1 MIAFESRACGVLYNL
16 LRSREDR
23 RPILIPANV
32 CESVPLT
39 FRQAER
45 DFSVVDIEQADL
57 GLDRQECLDR
67 IRRDRERVG
76 GLLYVRPYGAEENVD
91 AFFRAA
97 KAIDPTLIVIDDKC
111 LCPPDLTG
119 RRLSAFADVSLFST
133 GRVKQVDAG
142 GGGFAHLAAGVPY
155 HRPDASAGDTC
166 LSAASSRPVGEPRA
180 EQGDDEIL
188 DLSAPT
194 ISWDD
199 YVRKVE
205 ALEPAIEDHKRRL
218 NAIYAAIIPSRVQ
231 LAARF
236 QSWRFNI
243 LVREPERLIQR
254 LFAAGLFAS
263 RHYAPLGRFDPVA
276 AFPHAERLHQSIVN
290 LFNDR
295 YFDEPRAER
304 AAALARDHVL
314 AYGSPLDIVDTL

>member
-39 FRQAER
+39 FRRAGR
-45 DFSVVDIEQADL
+45 DFSVVDIEHGNL
-57 GLDRQECLDR
+57 GLDQQQCLDW
-67 IRRDRERVG
+67 IRRDRDRVG
-76 GLLYVRPYGAEENVD
+76 GLLYVRPYGAEGDVD

-97 KAIDPTLIVIDDKC
+97 KEIDPTLIVIDDKC

-119 RRLSAFADVSLFST
+119 RRLSACADVSLFST
-133 GRVKQVDAG
+133 GRVKHVDAG
-142 GGGFAHLAAGVPY
+142 GGGFAHLADGVPY
-155 HRPDASAGDTC
+155 HRPDRPDDDAC
-166 LSAASSRPVGEPRA
+166 LSAVSSRLVGEPFA
-180 EQGDDEIL
+180 EQGDEIL
-188 DLSAPT
+188 DLSSPSM
-194 ISWDD
+194 SWDD
-199 YVRKVE
+199 YARKVE
-205 ALEPAIEDHKRRL
+205 ALEPAIADHKRRL

-243 LVREPERLIQR
+243 LVREPERLIER
-254 LFAAGLFAS
+254 LFAEGLFAS
-263 RHYAPLGRFDPVA
+263 RHYAPLGRFDPSA
-276 AFPHAERLHQSIVN
+276 TPFPHAERLHQSIVN
-290 LFNDR
+290 LFNDW

-304 AAALARDHVL
+304 AAALAREHVL
-314 AYGSPLDIVDTL
+314 AYGDPPGIADTL